1 MPQPDNITIATVNCQ
16 GLATLSK
23 RKDVIN
29 YYKQKQYSII
39 CFQDTHFIPDNE
51 PFIESQWGYKCYFN
65 SYMSNSRGVCIFFN
79 NNFEFKIHGEKRDS
93 GGNLLALDLSIEDN
107 RVTLINIYGPNS
119 DNPQFYENI
128 RDIFLEFDNEY
139 YILCGDFNLVL
150 NPLQDSHNYCNI
162 NNPKARCKVLE
173 VMEDLQLLDYYRV
186 LHPDK
191 KAYTWRKKNPLKQGR
206 LDYFLI
212 SNSLSNLVENCVIKP
227 GYRSDHSI
235 VLLEIKFNPFKR
247 GRGLWKF
254 NNSLLTDKEYVSKV
268 KETIH
273 SVSSQYLEN
282 IGSCDFQC
290 KNGIDESLYLEV
302 LMMEIRGVTI
312 SYSAYKKKEK
322 DNREKLLLQ
331 EIEALE
337 LNNSIDIELLDEKK
351 NALENLRKEK
361 LQGHMIR
368 SRALWLEEGE
378 KPSKYFCNLE
388 SRNFL
393 NKTIKKN

>member
-1 MPQPDNITIATVNCQ
+1 M
-16 GLATLSK
+16 
-23 RKDVIN
+23 
-29 YYKQKQYSII
+29 
-39 CFQDTHFIPDNE
+39 
-51 PFIESQWGYKCYFN
+51 
-65 SYMSNSRGVCIFFN
+65 
-79 NNFEFKIHGEKRDS
+79 
-93 GGNLLALDLSIEDN
+93 
-107 RVTLINIYGPNS
+107 
-119 DNPQFYENI
+119 
-128 RDIFLEFDNEY
+128 
-139 YILCGDFNLVL
+139 
-150 NPLQDSHNYCNI
+150 
-162 NNPKARCKVLE
+162 
-173 VMEDLQLLDYYRV
+173 
-186 LHPDK
+186 
-191 KAYTWRKKNPLKQGR
+191 
-206 LDYFLI
+206 I

-290 KNGIDESLYLEV
+290 KNGINESLYLEV

-393 NKTIKKN
+393 NKAIKKN